1 MADSIFDYNQ
11 NVNKARAA
19 SLGVTLLTG
28 EAAFLEAEKKPLRR
42 DLGET
47 TFNVGDR
54 IEIPSEINDQF
65 MAMPI
70 TVIKGQPVNTVVRCL
85 CKVTDAAGVVHAK
98 ELFIGT
104 IRKSVMNV
112 ETKLAV
118 SAKGTAHDLIAKCV
132 MESEAWK
139 LLLGKTLIVKD
150 SVTVPIMR
158 RSFTQGTPDRPS
170 NTAILTIDVEE
181 TPAA

>member
-1 MADSIFDYNQ
+1 MADSIFDYSQ
-11 NVNKARAA
+11 GVNKARAA
-19 SLGVTLLTG
+19 ALGVTLLTG

-42 DLGET
+42 DLGEA

-65 MAMPI
+65 QAMPI
-70 TVIKGQPVNTVVRCL
+70 TKGQASVVRCL
-85 CKVTDAAGVVHAK
+85 CKVTDASGNVNTK

-104 IRKSVMNV
+104 IRKSVMST
-112 ETKLAV
+112 ETKQPI

-139 LLLGKTLIVKD
+139 LLLGKTLVVKD
-150 SVTVPIMR
+150 SITVPIMR
-158 RSFTQGTPDRPS
+158 RSFVQGTPDRPS
-170 NTAILTIDVEE
+170 NTAILTIDIEE
-181 TPAA
+181 KPAA